1 MKRFLAQAILILALL
16 VATTSQTFAQDP
28 QYSQFYSNL
37 VMLNPAFTG
46 SGIGPR
52 VALNSRGQWI
62 KIPGFYQQFAASYDQ
77 PVQFLGTTQGIGVN
91 FSADRAGEGDLTKL
105 NVTFNYAYQL
115 EVADDNFLRFGLSGG
130 IIQASIDPFKLTFP
144 DQLDPLNGGVGA
156 TREPIQEWTTNRL
169 TEDVNAGVAFFNE
182 FAWVGLTVNHITQ
195 PDEIFTLRGSGV
207 DRRLPRKYTL
217 TGGLNIPLRSMRSRR
232 DVSITPAFLTKF
244 QGDFFQVDAGL
255 YVNADPMVFG
265 MWYRHQDAVI
275 GLVGIR
281 YENISFGISYDYTIS
296 ELRQANSGG
305 SIEASVVME
314 FESRRNFKP
323 MKHRKLPCPK
333 F

>member
-1 MKRFLAQAILILALL
+1 MKRILVQTLVTLFVILA
-16 VATTSQTFAQDP
+16 TTLQSFAQDP

-52 VALNSRGQWI
+52 LALNSRGQWI
-62 KIPGFYQQFAASYDQ
+62 KIPGFYQQFAASFDM
-77 PVQFLGTTQGIGVN
+77 PVEFLGTTQGIGLN

-115 EVADDNFLRFGLSGG
+115 EIARDNFLRFGLSGG

-144 DQLDPLNGGVGA
+144 DQLDPLGGGIGN
-156 TREPIQEWTTNRL
+156 TQEPIQNWSQNRL

-182 FAWVGLTVNHITQ
+182 YAWLGFTVNHITQ

-207 DRRLPRKYTL
+207 DTRLPRKYTF
-217 TGGLNIPLRSMRSRR
+217 TGGLNIPIRSMNSRR
-232 DVSITPAFLTKF
+232 NVSITPAFLTKF

-265 MWYRHQDAVI
+265 VWYRHQDAVI

-281 YENISFGISYDYTIS
+281 YENISVGISYDYTTS
-296 ELRQANSGG
+296 QLRQSNSGG
-305 SIEASVVME
+305 SVEASVVME
-314 FESRRNFKP
+314 FESRNRIKP
-323 MKHRKLPCPK
+323 MKHRKLPCPR